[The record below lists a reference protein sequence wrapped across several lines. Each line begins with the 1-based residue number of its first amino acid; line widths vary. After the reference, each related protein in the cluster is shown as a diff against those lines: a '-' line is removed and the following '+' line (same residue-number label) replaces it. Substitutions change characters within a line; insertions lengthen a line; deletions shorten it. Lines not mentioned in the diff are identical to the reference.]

1 MQDILGQAI
10 SDYYNY
16 ERDQTLWVHDTLG
29 PKVPMPVS
37 VYFRPE
43 KDMPALELEALRH
56 CKGRVLD
63 IGAGAGSHALA
74 LQDRGIDVTAIDIS
88 PLAVSVMQS
97 RGVEKA
103 LVKDIFQFGGERY
116 DTLLLMMNGIGLCSN
131 IAGLHRFLKYTR
143 NLLAPGGQLLFDSS
157 DVAYLYED
165 GLPAGDNYYGEIRC
179 RYEYKKQK
187 TDWFTWLYADQSVLA
202 TVAREEGY
210 LSEVLFEDDNDQ
222 YLVRLRPIS

>member
-1 MQDILGQAI
+1 MLDILGQAI

-37 VYFRPE
+37 VYFRSE
-43 KDMPALELEALRH
+43 KDMPELELEALRH
-56 CKGRVLD
+56 CRGSVLD
-63 IGAGAGSHALA
+63 IGSGAGSHALA
-74 LQDRGIDVTAIDIS
+74 LQDRDINVTAIDIS
-88 PLAVSVMQS
+88 PLAVSVMQQ

-103 LVKDIFQFGGERY
+103 WERDIFQFSGERY

-131 IAGLHRFLKYTR
+131 IAGLHRFLRYAR

-157 DVAYLYED
+157 DVAYLYEE
-165 GLPAGDNYYGEIRC
+165 GLPAGDAYYGEIRC

-187 TDWFTWLYADQSVLA
+187 TDWFTWLYADQSVVTA
-202 TVAREEGY
+202 VAAEEGY
-210 LSEVLFEDDNDQ
+210 RTEVLFEDGNDQ
-222 YLVRLRPIS
+222 YLVRLTPVS